1 MAHELDSIMLF
12 VHPPLAVAAYV
23 FIFLFAVLLF
33 RQKARSR
40 ALSLCGFS
48 AWLLTLLGLVT
59 GMLWAQIA
67 WGTYWSWDP
76 KETMTLLL
84 FLSVSGYLVA
94 YYEQYTELTKWLAVL
109 SSVLVLM
116 TAFSSFIFGG
126 LHSFHI

>member
-76 KETMTLLL
+76 KETMT
-84 FLSVSGYLVA
+84 
-94 YYEQYTELTKWLAVL
+94 
-109 SSVLVLM
+109 
-116 TAFSSFIFGG
+116 
-126 LHSFHI
+126 

>member
-23 FIFLFAVLLF
+23 FIFLCAALLF
-33 RQKARSR
+33 RQKAKSQ
-40 ALSLCGFS
+40 ALNLCGSS
-48 AWLLTLLGLVT
+48 AWLLTLSGLVT

-109 SSVLVLM
+109 SCVLVLL
-116 TAFSSFIFGG
+116 TAFGSFIFGG
-126 LHSFHI
+126 LH